1 MANRHN
7 YTCPWEY
14 IANTIKVNII
24 AQNTK
29 ADVVGGCAGSSSH
42 PEERLVQSYIIM
54 CKYIYQIPKLNNFK
68 IYYTHLASYHVI
80 HSKHPGVIGRCPANS
95 GHPGGKIMG

>member
-14 IANTIKVNII
+14 IANTINVNII

-29 ADVVGGCAGSSSH
+29 ADVVGGCAGSSGH
-42 PEERLVQSYIIM
+42 PEGRLAHKSSYVNISNS
-54 CKYIYQIPKLNNFK
+54 QTQQFQN
-68 IYYTHLASYHVI
+68 YYTHLASYHVI
-80 HSKHPGVIGRCPANS
+80 HSKRPEVVGGSPANG
-95 GHPGGKIMG
+95 GHPGGKITS